1 VNLLL
6 AGRIA
11 RGGTAT
17 EGWIEV
23 RRGRI
28 EAVRAGTPPR
38 VPDEPH
44 AGLIAPGLVDVQVN
58 GGAGVQVTDGH
69 RALDRLEE
77 ALLAHGVTSYL
88 PTLISAPD
96 EAMALAAE
104 ELAERVADPAS
115 PAAGVHLEGPF
126 LSPEHA
132 GVHRAE
138 LLVAPAGRPLPLA
151 YASPALALVTLAPEL
166 DGALQLVRAL
176 RQRGVAVSL
185 GHSGA
190 DAVTARAA
198 FGAGA
203 SMVTHVFDAMAPL
216 HHRAP
221 GLAGAALV
229 HPSAHVGVIAD
240 GHHVDPLVLELVRR
254 AAGPRVVLVSDAS
267 PAAVAPPGRYL
278 MGEATIERA
287 ADGTA
292 RTPGGMLGGSA
303 ILLDEAVRRWAA
315 LTGATLTEAIAAA
328 AEAPGRVIA
337 LPPPLAPGAPAD
349 LVLFDDGGTVVR
361 VMRHGAW
368 VT

>member
-1 VNLLL
+1 MNLLL

-11 RGGTAT
+11 RGGAVA

-28 EAVRAGTPPR
+28 EALGAGRPPR
-38 VPDEPH
+38 TPDERH
-44 AGLIAPGLVDVQVN
+44 AGLIAPGLMDVQVN

-96 EAMALAAE
+96 EEMARAAE
-104 ELAERVADPAS
+104 ELAERAADPAS

-166 DGALQLVRAL
+166 DGALQLVRTL
-176 RQRGVAVSL
+176 CRRGVTVSL

-190 DAVTARAA
+190 DALTARAA
-198 FGAGA
+198 FAAGA

-221 GLAGAALV
+221 GLVGAALV
-229 HPSAHVGVIAD
+229 HPSARVGVIAD
-240 GHHVDPLVLELVRR
+240 GRHLDPLVLELVRR
-254 AAGPRVVLVSDAS
+254 AAGQRVVLVSDAS
-267 PAAVAPPGRYL
+267 PAAAAPPGRYL
-278 MGEATIERA
+278 MGEAAIERA
-287 ADGTA
+287 ADGVA
-292 RTPGGMLGGSA
+292 RTADGVLAGSA
-303 ILLDEAVRRWAA
+303 VLLDEAVRRWAA
-315 LTGATLTEAIAAA
+315 LTGATLAAAIAAA
-328 AEAPGRVIA
+328 AEAPARAIGLR
-337 LPPPLAPGAPAD
+337 PPLSPGASAD
-349 LVLFDDGGTVVR
+349 LVLLDDDGAVAR
-361 VMRHGAW
+361 VMRRGAW
-368 VT
+368 VA